1 MDAALRLR
9 GLCDS
14 SLVLVFDTA
23 KVRVYNR
30 RTAIHSRW
38 RMNAI
43 IASGEL
49 QQ

>member
-9 GLCDS
+9 NPCDR
-14 SLVLVFDTA
+14 SLALVFDTA
-23 KVRVYNR
+23 KVRVYNWS
-30 RTAIHSRW
+30 TAIHSRW

-43 IASGEL
+43 IASGER